1 MQSYG
6 TDPVKYCTN
15 YNFCNV
21 LLRRIII
28 NVISFRLEDMKTT
41 DEVYEM
47 ISENQETSWIFH
59 QLVLLTFVHIFSE

>member
-28 NVISFRLEDMKTT
+28 YVISFRLEDMKTT

-47 ISENQETSWIFH
+47 D
-59 QLVLLTFVHIFSE
+59 L